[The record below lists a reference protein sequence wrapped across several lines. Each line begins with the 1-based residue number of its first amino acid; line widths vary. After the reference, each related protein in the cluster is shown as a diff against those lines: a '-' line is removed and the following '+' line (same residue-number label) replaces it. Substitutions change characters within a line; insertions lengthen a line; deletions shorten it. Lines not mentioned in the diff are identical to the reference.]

1 MEPDI
6 KPDVKPDIEPDIK
19 PDWGLGAVASL
30 LGEYPSLPTRG
41 ATRVRNPVAGA
52 GFEPA
57 TFGL

>member
-1 MEPDI
+1 ME
-6 KPDVKPDIEPDIK
+6 PDIEPDIGS
-19 PDWGLGAVASL
+19 DWGLGAVASR
-30 LGEYPSLPTRG
+30 LGEYTSLPTRG